1 MPLPAVHANQT
12 AMLMDDFPQEQDMSW
27 CTWSSNEASG
37 AALEGSER
45 ALEPEPQPAP
55 QRKPPV
61 VAAHFFDR
69 LHKREGNGAANDGE
83 EQLYEYT
90 RATSDYKYSCQ
101 CKPQSKGKPC
111 EHCQL
116 QLPDEQLPDGK
127 IATTVPA

>member
-1 MPLPAVHANQT
+1 
-12 AMLMDDFPQEQDMSW
+12 MDGSPQEQDRNS
-27 CTWSSNEASG
+27 CAWSSNETSG
-37 AALEGSER
+37 TALEGSER
-45 ALEPEPQPAP
+45 ALEPEPEPAP

-61 VAAHFFDR
+61 VAAQIFDR
-69 LHKREGNGAANDGE
+69 LHKREGNRAAKYTGATT
-83 EQLYEYT
+83 EY
-90 RATSDYKYSCQ
+90 KFPCQ

>member
-1 MPLPAVHANQT
+1 MNVESMDLDSWPSNNSGPT
-12 AMLMDDFPQEQDMSW
+12 APE
-27 CTWSSNEASG
+27 E
-37 AALEGSER
+37 SET
-45 ALEPEPQPAP
+45 ALEPEPEPAP

-90 RATSDYKYSCQ
+90 RATSDYRYSCQ